1 MSEVLKKT
9 YSGMLRC
16 DLDSILL
23 DMRMVFLE
31 GEIESK
37 SVNTVI
43 KKLLFLESVDKKT
56 PIKLVIN
63 SPGGSV
69 SAGLLLYDQMKGMD
83 IQIDIV
89 CTEIAASM
97 AAILLASGQP
107 GHRFALKHSQ
117 VIIHEPL
124 LDASS
129 GLSGSTTNIVK
140 SVESILTVKNV
151 LIDLLARDTG
161 HTVSEIEQVISE
173 DVVMTS
179 EEAVRFGVCDQ
190 VIERI

>member
-1 MSEVLKKT
+1 M
-9 YSGMLRC
+9 
-16 DLDSILL
+16 
-23 DMRMVFLE
+23 
-31 GEIESK
+31 
-37 SVNTVI
+37 
-43 KKLLFLESVDKKT
+43 
-56 PIKLVIN
+56 VIN